1 MTTTKKAPASKA
13 PAKATAKAKAAP
25 PVKKVAKAPAKKPS
39 AKIAKPKNNTCFGK
53 PDPITE
59 PVRQG
64 RPSDYAQEV
73 ADKIC
78 LLLAEGMSLRT
89 ICTLD
94 DDLPDRRTIL
104 RWLAAHDDFR
114 LQYARAK
121 EDGCLAMAEDLLDI
135 ADDGTND
142 WMEVQD
148 KEGGIGFKINGEHVQ
163 RSRLRVD
170 TRKWYLE
177 RIAAKKY
184 GTKVGVNHDV
194 SKPVEEFLTRIC
206 GTALQPVAKDAEGE

>member
-13 PAKATAKAKAAP
+13 PAKAAAKAKAAP

-39 AKIAKPKNNTCFGK
+39 ATTAKPKNNTCFGK

-59 PVRQG
+59 PAKLG
-64 RPSDYAQEV
+64 RPSDYTKEI
-73 ADKIC
+73 ADQIC

-94 DDLPDRRTIL
+94 ESLPSRNAIL
-104 RWLAAHDDFR
+104 RWLAVNDEFR
-114 LQYARAK
+114 NQYARAK
-121 EDGCLAMAEDLLDI
+121 EIGCEAMAEDIFDI

-148 KEGGIGFKINGEHVQ
+148 REGGIGFKINGEHVQ

-184 GTKVGVNHDV
+184 GSKVGVSHDI
-194 SKPVEEFLTRIC
+194 SKPVEELLSRIG

>member
-13 PAKATAKAKAAP
+13 PAKAKAAP

-39 AKIAKPKNNTCFGK
+39 AKTVKPKNNTCFGK

-59 PVRQG
+59 PAKLG
-64 RPSDYAQEV
+64 RPSEYTKEI
-73 ADKIC
+73 ADQIC

-94 DDLPDRRTIL
+94 ESLPSRNAIL
-104 RWLAAHDDFR
+104 RWLAVNDEFR
-114 LQYARAK
+114 NQYARAK

-194 SKPVEEFLTRIC
+194 SKPVEEFLSRIS